1 MASESEKEKKKSTK
15 FTSDN
20 QPDYSERATRG
31 RNKSTLLWEAMERRA
46 FEKTEE
52 SDSYKLRIQAER
64 EFYDEWVAEAYKG
77 IAAGEN
83 YLFGLMINRLHPQS
97 KATNDTVEF
106 KFPVNGT
113 AVEKADAIFDA
124 ISCGDLAPDVGVM
137 LIQAI
142 NVGVN
147 IEDVTI
153 LKQKI
158 DAIEAAM
165 KADA

>member
-1 MASESEKEKKKSTK
+1 MANEKEEKKSTK

-20 QPDYSERATRG
+20 QPDYSERAGRG
-31 RNKSTLLWEAMERRA
+31 RNKSTLLWEAMERRVA
-46 FEKTEE
+46 KKIDET
-52 SDSYKLRIQAER
+52 DSYKLRIAAQR
-64 EFYDEWVAEAYKG
+64 EFYNEWVDEAYKG
-77 IAAGEN
+77 IASGEN
-83 YLFGLMINRLHPQS
+83 YLFGLMINRLHPQT
-97 KATNDTVEF
+97 KATNDTIEF
-106 KFPVNGT
+106 DFPNDGT
-113 AVEKADAIFDA
+113 AVEKFDA
-124 ISCGDLAPDVGVM
+124 ILDAISGGVIPPDIGVM

-158 DAIEAAM
+158 DAIELAM